1 MRRAGIST
9 SSTGVAAGAA
19 GRRRRLLWSAL
30 LAAVATVVSPA
41 ALASA
46 NLVNPQQE
54 QQNYAIGQERARAW
68 NTPQLQ
74 AQVVAASLQYQRA
87 RAAAV
92 VADPGRQPNP
102 NSCTTVAAC
111 LVDSRLENWT
121 AHGGIVMPV
130 LFTARDGA
138 TLSGHVWAT
147 RSGLAKRPGVLFING
162 SIIGYEQGYW
172 FLAQALAR
180 SGFVVMT
187 FDVQGEGM
195 SDQFGQAPDTL
206 EDAFAG
212 TPLLGLAS
220 PQRTLGGSGLPFY
233 DGGEDALNF
242 LLSTPAHPYLPVPS
256 RTTGT
261 RHAAKQI
268 ARVRAGLDSAYD
280 PLWRMLDRDE
290 IGVSGHSYG
299 AQAASW
305 LVQQD
310 PRLKA
315 AVALDS
321 LCVPTWPSLDEL
333 TSLGEAPV
341 NRIAGVAPGGAP
353 YGFARDCFGAAQG
366 PAPAI
371 TKPVL
376 GLSGDYLLDYAPY
389 FTDPDPNAKNLAS
402 DAYTQAGVD
411 TGQIMIRGGTH
422 IDFGDTAIGD
432 LPASLR
438 GIDLT
443 TWYTTAWFDKYL
455 KHEAAADAMLTTS
468 RWRDDLITGQVDPG
482 HDANMYS
489 YHYLSRLHVT
499 LANGRRFACEDLRNG
514 CSGLTSPGTDCGPA
528 NYSFLAIDTGAE
540 TPDTCTRR
548 SP

>member
-1 MRRAGIST
+1 MNVRRSLRIGST
-9 SSTGVAAGAA
+9 VAYWRLRLFWSAVLVTAATLGPPTGVA
-19 GRRRRLLWSAL
+19 SAK
-30 LAAVATVVSPA
+30 
-41 ALASA
+41 
-46 NLVNPQQE
+46 LVEPQQE
-54 QQNYAIGQERARAW
+54 QQNYAIGLERARAW
-68 NTPQLQ
+68 NSPQLETQ
-74 AQVVAASLQYQRA
+74 VAAATLQYQRA
-87 RAAAV
+87 RAAALA
-92 VADPGRQPNP
+92 ADPQRQPDP

-111 LVDSRLENWT
+111 AIDPRLGSWT
-121 AHGGIVMPV
+121 AHGGIVTPV

-147 RSGLAKRPGVLFING
+147 RSGPAKRPGVLFING

-172 FLAQALAR
+172 YLAQALAR

-195 SDQFGQAPDTL
+195 SDQFGQAPDRL

-212 TPLLGLAS
+212 TPVLGLAS
-220 PQRTLGGSGLPFY
+220 PQHTLGGSGLPFY

-242 LLSTPAHPYLPVPS
+242 MLSTPSHPYRPVPS
-256 RTTGT
+256 RGTGT
-261 RHAAKQI
+261 SHAATQI

-280 PLWRMLDRDE
+280 PLWRMLDRSE
-290 IGVSGHSYG
+290 LGVSGHSYG

-305 LVQQD
+305 LVQAD

-321 LCVPTWPSLDEL
+321 LCIPTWPSLDEL
-333 TSLGEAPV
+333 TSLRDAPV

-353 YGFARDCFGAAQG
+353 YGFARDCFGAPQG
-366 PAPAI
+366 PAPAVR
-371 TKPVL
+371 KPAL

-389 FTDPDPNAKNLAS
+389 FSDPDPNAKNLAS
-402 DAYTQAGVD
+402 DAYTRAGVD

-455 KHEAAADAMLTTS
+455 RHDPGADAMLTTS
-468 RWRDDLITGQVDPG
+468 RWRDDVITSHVDPA
-482 HDANMYS
+482 HDPNMYS
-489 YHYLSRLHVT
+489 YHYLSRLSIT
-499 LANGRRFACEDLRNG
+499 LANGRRFDCENLRNG
-514 CSGLTSPGTDCGPA
+514 CQRQTTPSTDCGPA
-528 NYSFLAIDTGAE
+528 NYSFLAVDTGTE
-540 TPDTCTRR
+540 TPDACTRR
-548 SP
+548 SR